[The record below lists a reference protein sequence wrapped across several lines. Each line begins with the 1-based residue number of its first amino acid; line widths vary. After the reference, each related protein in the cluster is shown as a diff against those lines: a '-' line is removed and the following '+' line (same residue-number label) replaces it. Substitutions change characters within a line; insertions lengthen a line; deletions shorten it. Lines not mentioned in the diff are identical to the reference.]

1 MSFDITALKLL
12 AANSGRDSYIT
23 DERFGLLWSN
33 TDTELVEVLLN
44 ANSEMFRKYPN
55 KEVLMN
61 CPDGALKAAPI
72 IENGAVI
79 GYFFE
84 KYKKEELFDMLSFTS
99 FFNEFTQQYDFLRT
113 AMTQM
118 ITELFGK
125 DKELQTNERF
135 RELISSTAGAASLM
149 EMLSDKKTPNVIDL
163 YVSTVYCCSFI
174 KDLAKQR
181 GQYVF
186 ECHTDQGLYVRTNRA
201 FYEYALTEL
210 LLFSY
215 ISVLPDD
222 SGECIV
228 NVNTYCDNKVSIVT
242 EIKCTSSLI
251 GDNKIKELTDP
262 IGDAVNNIPLVKMF
276 ADKYYGSFTLSQDE
290 NGELSM
296 VLKLPYNQPENHLSL
311 MSSEKED
318 EPKYLKDLMG
328 RYFTD
333 DEIYRAEKN
342 REAIKAPKKD
352 PEF

>member
-33 TDTELVEVLLN
+33 TDTELVEILLN
-44 ANSEMFRKYPN
+44 SDSEMFRKYPN
-55 KEVLMN
+55 KEVFMN

-72 IENGAVI
+72 IENGTVI

-84 KYKKEELFDMLSFTS
+84 KYKKDELFDMLSFTS
-99 FFNEFTQQYDFLRT
+99 FFNEFTGQYDFLRT

-125 DKELQTNERF
+125 DKELQTNKRF

-149 EMLSDKKTPNVIDL
+149 EMLSDKKTPNIIDL

-174 KDLAKQR
+174 KELAKQR
-181 GQYVF
+181 GQYIF

-222 SGECIV
+222 NGKCIV
-228 NVNTYCDNKVSIVT
+228 NVNTYCDNKYGVVT
-242 EIKCTSSLI
+242 EIKCASSLL
-251 GDNKIKELTDP
+251 DDEKIKDLADP
-262 IGDAVNNIPLVKMF
+262 FGNTVNNIPLIKMF
-276 ADKYYGSFTLSQDE
+276 ADKYYGSFTLSQNE
-290 NGELSM
+290 NGDLNM
-296 VLKLPYNQPENHLSL
+296 VLTLPYNEPENHLSL

-318 EPKYLKDLMG
+318 EPKYLKDLLG

-333 DEIYRAEKN
+333 DEVHRAEKN
-342 REAIKAPKKD
+342 SDKIKASKKST
-352 PEF
+352 EF